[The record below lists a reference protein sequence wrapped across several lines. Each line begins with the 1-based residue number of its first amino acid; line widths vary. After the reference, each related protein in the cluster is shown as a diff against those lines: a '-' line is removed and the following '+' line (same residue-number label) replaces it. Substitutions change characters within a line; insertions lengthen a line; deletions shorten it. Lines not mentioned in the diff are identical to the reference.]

1 MGIFFSI
8 FLIFCVFFFWYIS
21 FIYVRPVQ
29 TISPASSCCLGRFY
43 VCFVLLSV
51 AHVTGEAVAR
61 QGACLFRCSLCCMYI
76 LCVCANLAAY
86 TFFGCFKNVSKISK
100 PSPPTLSSVNIYGTM
115 QAAPLPPSLSLSL
128 CYFTVCNIVD
138 TRQRKLST
146 NCGRNNRNNKSNKRK
161 II

>member
-1 MGIFFSI
+1 M
-8 FLIFCVFFFWYIS
+8 
-21 FIYVRPVQ
+21 Q
-29 TISPASSCCLGRFY
+29 TISPASSCCLGRFC

-51 AHVTGEAVAR
+51 AHVTGEAAAR
-61 QGACLFRCSLCCMYI
+61 QGACLFRCSLCFMYI
-76 LCVCANLAAY
+76 LCVCVCANLAAY
-86 TFFGCFKNVSKISK
+86 TFFGCFKNVSKIS
-100 PSPPTLSSVNIYGTM
+100 SQTLSSVNIYGTM
-115 QAAPLPPSLSLSL
+115 QAAPLPLSLSL